1 MKNPQIKVRFT
12 AALVTVFTAMAVFS
26 AGVMQATAQDF
37 PSRPLTLVAPYP
49 AGSATDNV
57 ARPLAI
63 ALQSILG
70 QPVIV
75 DNRAGAQ
82 GVIGA
87 DFVARSKPDGYTLLV
102 ASSTM
107 FAGTGLVKNLPYDP
121 ITAFQPVSGIGST
134 SMMFM
139 VRADSPV
146 RTVADLIQTGK
157 NQSTP
162 LAIGFGA
169 ASAQVTLAMFAS
181 ASGANVTPV
190 PYRGT
195 PQALT
200 DLAGGQIPVAV
211 VDIGNGV
218 AQIKAGRLRAL
229 AISARTRSAAAPDVP
244 VLSETLKGA
253 ALETLIAVVAPAGTP
268 AAVVEKLDQAILQAL
283 TRPELKAAFATTTTE
298 VVPVPTAELM
308 QMLRT
313 ETPKWHALIKAAGIE
328 PQ

>member
-1 MKNPQIKVRFT
+1 MVKQQIMTWHCVIVLSLGAT
-12 AALVTVFTAMAVFS
+12 HAV
-26 AGVMQATAQDF
+26 AQDF
-37 PSRPLTLVAPYP
+37 PVRPVTLVAPYP
-49 AGSATDNV
+49 PGSATDNV
-57 ARPLAI
+57 SRPLAI

-87 DFVARSKPDGYTLLV
+87 DYVARSKPDGYTLLV

-107 FAGTGLVKNLPYDP
+107 FAGTSLVKNLPYDP
-121 ITAFQPVSGIGST
+121 TAAFQPVSGIGST

-139 VRADSPV
+139 VKTDSPV
-146 RTVADLIQTGK
+146 KTVADLIQSAK
-157 NQSTP
+157 NPSAP

-169 ASAQVTLAMFAS
+169 ASAQVALAMFTS
-181 ASGANVTPV
+181 VSSSHVIPV
-190 PYRGT
+190 PYKGT
-195 PQALT
+195 PQAMT
-200 DLAGGQIPVAV
+200 DLAGGQISVAV

-218 AQIKAGRLRAL
+218 AQMKAGRLRPL
-229 AISARTRSAAAPDVP
+229 AISAKARSAAAPEVA

-268 AAVVEKLDQAILQAL
+268 PAVVEKLDKAIRQAL
-283 TRPELKAAFATTTTE
+283 TRPEVKAAFANTTTE
-298 VVPVPTAELM
+298 LAPVATAELA
-308 QMLRT
+308 QMLKVD
-313 ETPKWHALIKAAGIE
+313 TPKWHALIKAAGIE

>member
-1 MKNPQIKVRFT
+1 MTQ
-12 AALVTVFTAMAVFS
+12 AMA
-26 AGVMQATAQDF
+26 QEF

-57 ARPLAI
+57 TRPLAI
-63 ALQSILG
+63 ALQAILG
-70 QPVIV
+70 QAVIV

-107 FAGTGLVKNLPYDP
+107 FAGTGLVKSLPYDP
-121 ITAFQPVSGIGST
+121 MTAFQPVSGIGST

-146 RTVADLIQTGK
+146 KTVADLIYTGK
-157 NQSTP
+157 NQSAP

-181 ASGANVTPV
+181 ASGSNVTPV

-218 AQIKAGRLRAL
+218 TQIKGGRLRAL

-268 AAVVEKLDQAILQAL
+268 PAVVEKLDQAIRQAL
-283 TRPELKAAFATTTTE
+283 TKPELKAAFATTTTE
-298 VVPVPTAELM
+298 VVPVATAELV
-308 QMLRT
+308 QMLKT

>member
-1 MKNPQIKVRFT
+1 MNKNQRIKGWLSFVVLGLSAT
-12 AALVTVFTAMAVFS
+12 YAV
-26 AGVMQATAQDF
+26 AQDF
-37 PSRPLTLVAPYP
+37 PTRPVTLVAPYP

-57 ARPLAI
+57 SRPLAI

-87 DFVARSKPDGYTLLV
+87 DYVARSKPDGYTLLV

-107 FAGTGLVKNLPYDP
+107 FAGSSLIKNLPYDP
-121 ITAFQPVSGIGST
+121 TTAFQPVSGIGST

-139 VRADSPV
+139 VKADSPV
-146 RTVADLIQTGK
+146 KTVSELILQGK
-157 NQSTP
+157 NPGAP

-169 ASAQVTLAMFAS
+169 ASAQVALAMFTS
-181 ASGANVTPV
+181 ASGAHVIPV
-190 PYRGT
+190 PYKGT
-195 PQALT
+195 PQAMS
-200 DLAGGQIPVAV
+200 DLSGGQIPVAV

-218 AQIKAGRLRAL
+218 AQMKSGRLRPL
-229 AISARTRSAAAPDVP
+229 AISAKARSAAAPDVP

-268 AAVVEKLDQAILQAL
+268 PAVVEKLDKAIRQAL
-283 TRPELKAAFATTTTE
+283 TRPEVKAAFANTTTE
-298 VVPVPTAELM
+298 VVPVATAELV
-308 QMLRT
+308 QMLKVD
-313 ETPKWHALIKAAGIE
+313 TPKWHALIKAAGID

>member
-1 MKNPQIKVRFT
+1 MKKLQVKAWLSVALFT
-12 AALVTVFTAMAVFS
+12 VVSVGVTQAM
-26 AGVMQATAQDF
+26 AQDF
-37 PSRPLTLVAPYP
+37 PSRPVTLVAPYP

-87 DFVARSKPDGYTLLV
+87 DYVARSKPDVYTLLV

-107 FAGTGLVKNLPYDP
+107 FAGASLVKNLPYDP
-121 ITAFQPVSGIGST
+121 MTAFQPVSGIGST

-146 RTVADLIQTGK
+146 KTVADLIQSGK
-157 NQSTP
+157 NQSAP

-181 ASGANVTPV
+181 ASGSNVTPV

-229 AISARTRSAAAPDVP
+229 AISARTRSLAVPDVP

-253 ALETLIAVVAPAGTP
+253 ALETLIAVVAPASTP
-268 AAVVEKLDQAILQAL
+268 PAVVEKLDQAIRQAL
-283 TRPELKAAFATTTTE
+283 TRPEVKAAFATTTTE
-298 VVPVPTAELM
+298 VVPVATAELT
-308 QMLRT
+308 QMLKAD
-313 ETPKWHALIKAAGIE
+313 TPKWHALIKAAGIE

>member
-1 MKNPQIKVRFT
+1 MKKLQIKAWLS
-12 AALVTVFTAMAVFS
+12 AALSTFFAVFS
-26 AGVMQATAQDF
+26 VGVTQVMAQDF
-37 PSRPLTLVAPYP
+37 PSRPVTLVAPYP

-102 ASSTM
+102 ASSTT
-107 FAGTGLVKNLPYDP
+107 FAGASLVKNLPYDP
-121 ITAFQPVSGIGST
+121 MTAFQPVSGIGST

-139 VRADSPV
+139 VRADSLV
-146 RTVADLIQTGK
+146 KTVADLIQSGK
-157 NQSTP
+157 NQSAP

-181 ASGANVTPV
+181 ASGSNVTPV

-218 AQIKAGRLRAL
+218 VQIKAGRLRSL
-229 AISARTRSAAAPDVP
+229 AISARTRSSAAPDVP

-253 ALETLIAVVAPAGTP
+253 VLETLIAVVAPAGTP
-268 AAVVEKLDQAILQAL
+268 PAVVEKLDQAIRQAL
-283 TRPELKAAFATTTTE
+283 TRTEVKAAFATTTTE
-298 VVPVPTAELM
+298 VVPVATAELA
-308 QMLRT
+308 QMLKT

>member
-1 MKNPQIKVRFT
+1 MKKWQANAWLL
-12 AALVTVFTAMAVFS
+12 AALFS
-26 AGVMQATAQDF
+26 GGMVQAIAQDF
-37 PSRPLTLVAPYP
+37 PSRSVTLVAPYP

-63 ALQSILG
+63 ALQAILG
-70 QPVIV
+70 QAVIV

-102 ASSTM
+102 ASSAM
-107 FAGTGLVKNLPYDP
+107 FAGAGLVKNLPYDP
-121 ITAFQPVSGIGST
+121 MTAFQPVSGIGST

-146 RTVADLIQTGK
+146 KTVADLIQSGK
-157 NQSTP
+157 NQSAP

-169 ASAQVTLAMFAS
+169 PSAQVTLAMFAS
-181 ASGANVTPV
+181 ASGSNVTPV

-229 AISARTRSAAAPDVP
+229 AISARNRSSAAPDVP

-253 ALETLIAVVAPAGTP
+253 VLETLIAVVAPVGTP
-268 AAVVEKLDQAILQAL
+268 PAVVEKLDQAIRQAL
-283 TRPELKAAFATTTTE
+283 TRPEVKAAFATITTE
-298 VVPVPTAELM
+298 VVPVATAELL
-308 QMLRT
+308 QMLKT
-313 ETPKWHALIKAAGIE
+313 DTPKWHALIKAAGIE

>member
-1 MKNPQIKVRFT
+1 MTKRQIMVWLS
-12 AALVTVFTAMAVFS
+12 AALL
-26 AGVMQATAQDF
+26 GVAAPHVMAQDF
-37 PSRPLTLVAPYP
+37 PVKPITLVAPYP

-87 DFVARSKPDGYTLLV
+87 DHVARSKPDGYTLLV
-102 ASSTM
+102 ASSSM
-107 FAGTGLVKNLPYDP
+107 FAGASLVKSLPYDP
-121 ITAFQPVSGIGST
+121 ATAFAPVSGIGAT

-146 RTVADLIQTGK
+146 KTVADLIQSGK
-157 NQSTP
+157 NQTAP
-162 LAIGFGA
+162 VAIGFGA
-169 ASAQVTLAMFAS
+169 ASAQVTLAMFTN
-181 ASGANVTPV
+181 ASGSHVTPV
-190 PYRGT
+190 AYRGT

-200 DLAGGQIPVAV
+200 DLAGGQIPAAV

-218 AQIKAGRLRAL
+218 AQMKAGRLRPL
-229 AISARTRSAAAPDVP
+229 AISAKARSSAAPDVP

-253 ALETLIAVVAPAGTP
+253 ALETLIAVVAPAGTAP
-268 AAVVEKLDQAILQAL
+268 AVVEKLDKAIRQAL
-283 TRPELKAAFATTTTE
+283 SRPEVKAAFATTTTE
-298 VVPVPTAELM
+298 VVPLTTAELT
-308 QMLRT
+308 QLLKVD
-313 ETPKWHALIKAAGIE
+313 TPKWHALIKAAGIE

>member
-1 MKNPQIKVRFT
+1 MKKWQIKAWLS
-12 AALVTVFTAMAVFS
+12 AAVLGAAAAHAM
-26 AGVMQATAQDF
+26 AQDF
-37 PSRPLTLVAPYP
+37 PSRPVTLVAPYP

-57 ARPLAI
+57 ARPLAM
-63 ALQSILG
+63 ALQGILG

-82 GVIGA
+82 GMIGA
-87 DFVARSKPDGYTLLV
+87 DYVARSKPDGYTLLV

-107 FAGTGLVKNLPYDP
+107 FAGASLVKNLPYDP
-121 ITAFQPVSGIGST
+121 MAAFQLVSGIGST

-139 VRADSPV
+139 VKADSPV
-146 RTVADLIQTGK
+146 KSVEDLIRSGK
-157 NQSTP
+157 NQNAP

-169 ASAQVTLAMFAS
+169 ASAQVALAMFTS
-181 ASGANVTPV
+181 ASGITVIPV
-190 PYRGT
+190 PYKGT

-218 AQIKAGRLRAL
+218 AQMKAGRLRPL
-229 AISARTRSAAAPDVP
+229 AISAKARSAAAADVP
-244 VLSETLKGA
+244 LLSETLKGA

-268 AAVVEKLDQAILQAL
+268 PAVVERLDKAIRLAL
-283 TRPELKAAFATTTTE
+283 TRPAVKAAFATTTTE
-298 VVPVPTAELM
+298 VLPLATAELT
-308 QMLRT
+308 QILKAD
-313 ETPKWHALIKAAGIE
+313 TPKWHALIKAAGIE

>member
-1 MKNPQIKVRFT
+1 MKKWQANAWLL
-12 AALVTVFTAMAVFS
+12 AALFSGGVT
-26 AGVMQATAQDF
+26 QAIAQDF

-63 ALQSILG
+63 ALQAILG
-70 QPVIV
+70 QAVIV

-107 FAGTGLVKNLPYDP
+107 FAGTGLVKSLPYDP
-121 ITAFQPVSGIGST
+121 MTAFQPVSGIGST

-146 RTVADLIQTGK
+146 KTVADLIYTGK
-157 NQSTP
+157 NQSAP

-181 ASGANVTPV
+181 ASGSNVTPV

-218 AQIKAGRLRAL
+218 TQIKGGRLRAL

-268 AAVVEKLDQAILQAL
+268 PAVVEKLDQAIRQAL
-283 TRPELKAAFATTTTE
+283 TKPELKAAFATTTTE
-298 VVPVPTAELM
+298 VVPVATAELV
-308 QMLRT
+308 QMLKT